1 MATCLLPR
9 GRSMPDV
16 VIVDSGVANLASIT
30 SGFARLGASVA
41 VTRAPT
47 VVRQAPRVVLRG
59 VGACGGGMGALRA
72 GGLDG
77 AMRDVAAS
85 GTPLLGVCL
94 GMQLVCE
101 ASEETPGVRGLGVI
115 GGACRRLPG
124 DVRVPHLGWNTVTAA
139 PSGGLV
145 ATGVAAF
152 ANSYALRDAPPGWT
166 AAWTTHGIRFVA
178 ALEQE
183 GDRVVACQFHPELSG
198 AYGAAL
204 LGRWLTGAKVVPTPA
219 AAAAPGLLPRVVPCL
234 DVKDGR
240 VVKGVRFQDLRDA
253 GDPAT
258 LAAAYESQGAD
269 EIVVLDVAASAE
281 ARATQLDT
289 VARVR
294 ASIRIPLTV
303 GGGVRRVDDA
313 RRFLAA
319 GADKVSVN
327 TAAIA
332 RPALL
337 SELAAEFGSQCV
349 VLAID
354 ARHPGA
360 AMIVPSIDVI
370 NGRAV
375 QLRRGREF
383 VLDGGD
389 PLARLEQFAVAGEVA
404 VVDLDAAL
412 GRGSNADLIR
422 EMVRRAPCRVGGGI
436 RDLDAAR
443 AWLDSGAAKIMIG
456 TAASPELCAA
466 LPRER
471 VIAAVDTDRG
481 QVVVDGWRRDTGVPV
496 VERIRALAPV
506 VGGFLF
512 TQVEREG
519 AMDGFDFQAVAEA
532 VRAAGESRLTAAGGI
547 PTPGE
552 IARLDPIGADAQV
565 GMAVYTGRVPPG
577 GAGASS
583 LAKPIDNSGRG
594 VWPTVVCDEWG
605 RALGLVWSTAESLA
619 RAVEERRGVYWS
631 RSRQALWVKRE
642 TSGNTQLLL
651 RVDLDCD
658 RDALRFSVR
667 QHGAGFF

>member
-1 MATCLLPR
+1 
-9 GRSMPDV
+9 
-16 VIVDSGVANLASIT
+16 
-30 SGFARLGASVA
+30 
-41 VTRAPT
+41 
-47 VVRQAPRVVLRG
+47 
-59 VGACGGGMGALRA
+59 
-72 GGLDG
+72 
-77 AMRDVAAS
+77 
-85 GTPLLGVCL
+85 
-94 GMQLVCE
+94 
-101 ASEETPGVRGLGVI
+101 
-115 GGACRRLPG
+115 
-124 DVRVPHLGWNTVTAA
+124 
-139 PSGGLV
+139 
-145 ATGVAAF
+145 
-152 ANSYALRDAPPGWT
+152 
-166 AAWTTHGIRFVA
+166 
-178 ALEQE
+178 
-183 GDRVVACQFHPELSG
+183 
-198 AYGAAL
+198 
-204 LGRWLTGAKVVPTPA
+204 
-219 AAAAPGLLPRVVPCL
+219 
-234 DVKDGR
+234 
-240 VVKGVRFQDLRDA
+240 
-253 GDPAT
+253 
-258 LAAAYESQGAD
+258 
-269 EIVVLDVAASAE
+269 
-281 ARATQLDT
+281 
-289 VARVR
+289 
-294 ASIRIPLTV
+294 
-303 GGGVRRVDDA
+303 
-313 RRFLAA
+313 
-319 GADKVSVN
+319 
-327 TAAIA
+327 
-332 RPALL
+332 
-337 SELAAEFGSQCV
+337 
-349 VLAID
+349 
-354 ARHPGA
+354 
-360 AMIVPSIDVI
+360 MIVPSIDVI

-456 TAASPELCAA
+456 TAASPKLCAA

-496 VERIRALAPV
+496 LERIRALAPV

-547 PTPGE
+547 TTTVE
-552 IARLDPIGADAQV
+552 IAELDRIGADAQV
-565 GMAVYTGRVPPG
+565 GMALYTGRLTL
-577 GAGASS
+577 GAAVAAP
-583 LAKPIDNSGRG
+583 LAKPIDNGGRG

-631 RSRQALWVKRE
+631 RSRQALWVKGE

-667 QHGAGFF
+667 QHGAGFCHLDRPACWPAEFALDDLERTIVTRAASSDPDSRTSKLLGDPALLAAKLREEAAELAKAETPGEAVHETADLLYMSLVALVRGGGSLAEVRAELARRHAGVTRRPMAAKAPADAP